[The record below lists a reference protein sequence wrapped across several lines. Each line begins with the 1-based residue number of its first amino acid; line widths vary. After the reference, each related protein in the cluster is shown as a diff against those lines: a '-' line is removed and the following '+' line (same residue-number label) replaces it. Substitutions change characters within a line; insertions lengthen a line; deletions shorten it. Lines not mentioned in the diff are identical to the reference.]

1 MNVESRN
8 ISKLYLEN
16 SIFNPRFNTKS
27 KVDSQK
33 AHYVPSS
40 EKDERGINKQK
51 PFFNF
56 DTKLYSDDELAKLDE
71 LGLIDWS
78 ATKDTYTYSSN
89 SLAFENNPD
98 APETYKKFFKQHE
111 ERPDF
116 RQGMRDTTAE
126 EYNDFIKKANIQNY
140 SPAPKISDVTKLKF
154 DVDPKGELSK
164 PATPTP
170 KVGEPTKVK
179 PPTPKVKPP
188 VIKKEEP
195 KRKEKFI
202 DKTVKYAK
210 DFGKRR
216 KDDIERNLKNKFG
229 DGAVRNVKK
238 FKPKVGKLKPKI
250 KNLRPKNTVSKLK
263 PKLGRVKPKLGKL
276 LPKFLRKEQTM
287 NFQEFYNENVLKTAA
302 KLPFK
307 AAALPFRAA
316 KSAAR
321 AATDNIYNPAVR
333 NIKALDDKVKALR
346 AGQEVQI
353 GRDSS
358 ELKDPLKRTAAIR
371 QLRKDKVETKEIRR
385 GRKIRQDFDNFIRA
399 GKISNITPQPGGKF
413 EDNGAQGEYNKKVY
427 TDIFH
432 YANKV
437 IDYFE
442 EKIRQGYD
450 LNQAG
455 RFTAGKFNPTI
466 IQFLKDNDLTAKEI
480 R

>member
-27 KVDSQK
+27 KIDSQK

-216 KDDIERNLKNKFG
+216 KDDLERNLKNKFG

-371 QLRKDKVETKEIRR
+371 QLRKDKVQSKELRR
-385 GRKIRQDFDNFIRA
+385 GRKIRQDFDKILKA
-399 GKISNITPQPGGKF
+399 GIQNVTPMGDGKF
-413 EDNGAQGEYNKKVY
+413 TEKIPGEDKGKPYR
-427 TDIFH
+427 DIFH

-455 RFTAGKFNPTI
+455 RFTAGKFNPVI
-466 IQFLKDNDLTAKEI
+466 IKFLQDNDLTAKEI